1 MTLSIKIDLQRI
13 TPQLD
18 SLQSVLKVRHAEATR
33 VGASAGGRRL
43 PPMAA
48 QVLNNNNNSNNNVGA
63 AASSS
68 TTTIDTISTVHGL
81 SHSDAVLSGLK
92 GHLLGVASS
101 LRGVVAARGEAVAKS
116 SERRQIFGGA
126 GALRD
131 LGRPIDGDAIIAI
144 GPAPTTTMNIQQQNH
159 QHFAGGGGSGGGG
172 SRASDKNSFAA
183 VTQAQLS
190 RDPELQYLSAR
201 AQDVAGLESTIN
213 ELGTLFGRLALVV
226 AEQGATVER
235 IDADLE
241 MAEGDIER
249 GTAQLQKAWNTVS
262 SNRTLALR
270 VLGVVVSFAIF
281 YSVVLI

>member
-18 SLQSVLKVRHAEATR
+18 ALQSVLKTRHAEAAR
-33 VGASAGGRRL
+33 VGAAAGGRRL
-43 PPMAA
+43 PPMTAPGGGANSGGGATATTTAAFAAA
-48 QVLNNNNNSNNNVGA
+48 QHSNPNL
-63 AASSS
+63 SSV
-68 TTTIDTISTVHGL
+68 DPISTMHGL
-81 SHSDAVLSGLK
+81 THSDAVIAGLQ
-92 GHLLGVASS
+92 GHLIGVASS

-116 SERRQIFGGA
+116 TERRQIFGGA
-126 GALRD
+126 GSLRD
-131 LGRPIDGDAIIAI
+131 LGRPMPAESDAVITV
-144 GPAPTTTMNIQQQNH
+144 GPAASQSHQQH
-159 QHFAGGGGSGGGG
+159 
-172 SRASDKNSFAA
+172 SFAA

-201 AQDVAGLESTIN
+201 AHDVAGLESTIN
-213 ELGTLFGRLALVV
+213 ELGMLFGRLAVVV
-226 AEQGATVER
+226 AEQGASVER

-249 GTAQLQKAWNTVS
+249 GTAQLQKAWSAVS

-281 YSVVLI
+281 YAVVLV